1 MGIIAERDDL
11 ADGSRL
17 AELLER
23 HQATVMQATPS
34 TWRILLESGWAG
46 AREFKAVCGG
56 EVLPR
61 ELAASLLSRCAQLW
75 NMYGPTETAIW
86 STAHRVVDADATIPI
101 GRPIIDRKST
111 RLNSSHSCASRM
123 PSSA

>member
-1 MGIIAERDDL
+1 MILRPPK
-11 ADGSRL
+11 ST
-17 AELLER
+17 LLYTLLPYMTLFR
-23 HQATVMQATPS
+23 SAAS
-34 TWRILLESGWAG
+34 RILLESGWAG
-46 AREFKAVCGG
+46 ALEFKAVCGG

-101 GRPIIDRKST
+101 GRPIMRSEEHTSELQSLMRISY
-111 RLNSSHSCASRM
+111 AVF
-123 PSSA
+123 